1 MSAHVPSTLSDMLK
15 SPNCSGEGEICTP
28 KSDSDPIVSWKCH
41 AEKAEKPEKPEKP
54 EPVVCVNDDGTYYQG
69 PKSAFPDVQ
78 QRYVRNG
85 SCTTQIVCKG
95 ISLET
100 FGLYCGQDTLNPA
113 IEECFCGGSIAT
125 GPEP

>member
-78 QRYVRNG
+78 QRCVRNG
-85 SCTTQIVCKG
+85 PCTTQIVCKKEP
-95 ISLET
+95 SEVV
-100 FGLYCGQDTLNPA
+100 CNEPA
-113 IEECFCGGSIAT
+113 LPAGPVIKECVCAT
-125 GPEP
+125 TAPEP